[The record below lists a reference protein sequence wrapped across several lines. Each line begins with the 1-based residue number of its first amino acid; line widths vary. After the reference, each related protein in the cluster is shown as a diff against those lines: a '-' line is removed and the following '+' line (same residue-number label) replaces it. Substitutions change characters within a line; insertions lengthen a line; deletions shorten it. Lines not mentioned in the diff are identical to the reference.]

1 MKIRAA
7 FLFLCLMLMGG
18 PSGALAGQELSDI
31 ELDRVTA
38 GTTVTSEVL
47 DGALHFQFQEVNGR
61 GLAIKGDGVIALQE
75 SPLPGTAGALML
87 TDNAQSNLQAFVNIN
102 AVNSLLQVLINLNIN
117 IESTVGEIRQ
127 INLTR
132 DF

>member
-1 MKIRAA
+1 MKIITGI
-7 FLFLCLMLMGG
+7 LFLSLVGFA
-18 PSGALAGQELSDI
+18 GASWAAQELSDT

-47 DGALHFQFQEVNGR
+47 DGALHFQFQKDNGR
-61 GLAIKGDGVIALQE
+61 GLSIDGDGMIALQE
-75 SPLPGTAGALML
+75 SPLPGTVGSLIL
-87 TDNAQSNLQAFVNIN
+87 TDNAQSNLQAFLNVN

-117 IESTVGEIRQ
+117 IESTVGEVRQ